1 MTIKGETTMHD
12 WQDWESAQ
20 IETELLLDKERR
32 ERENSATTATGATGA
47 TGAKVG
53 CFSILL
59 YIGLGILIF
68 RFFVEVVSIFSR

>member
-1 MTIKGETTMHD
+1 MHD
-12 WQDWESAQ
+12 WQDWESSQ

-32 ERENSATTATGATGA
+32 ERENSAPTATGA

-53 CFSILL
+53 CLSTLL

-68 RFFVEVVSIFSR
+68 RFFIEVVSIFSR

>member
-1 MTIKGETTMHD
+1 MHD
-12 WQDWESAQ
+12 WQDWESSQ

-47 TGAKVG
+47 KVG
-53 CFSILL
+53 CFSSLL

-68 RFFVEVVSIFSR
+68 RFFIEVVSIFSR